1 MITPSS
7 TVTSSF
13 LTDLSALLK
22 KYSSDIIPAELRI
35 EYVEVNDDED
45 FVDEEHITVY
55 IPALHD
61 ENNHI
66 LRAYTEI
73 DLGRTFT
80 HHS

>member
-1 MITPSS
+1 MNSS
-7 TVTSSF
+7 SQVTSAF

-35 EYVEVNDDED
+35 EYVEINDEEE
-45 FVDEEHITVY
+45 FIDEEHITVF

-61 ENNHI
+61 PETNQI

-80 HHS
+80 HTT